1 MFLPNTEQIL
11 NFSSGVEKIFW
22 VDVFMAKK
30 ANFITELSLFQVFKD
45 LRNDMNI
52 QNSMFWGWEIVF
64 WS

>member
-22 VDVFMAKK
+22 ADVFMTKK

-45 LRNDMNI
+45 LRNDINI